1 MIYEKFINDV
11 ATSESVKRL
20 YETIFDNVRYLE
32 EKYNI
37 NVKQFSNI
45 EINELINMCV
55 KGKTY
60 NSTMVKVGLIR
71 KFFYYINNNAI
82 DDVVDNINDLISNSY
97 EIQHN
102 RYISKA
108 DLIKLICKLENI
120 SDRCILMLLR
130 NGIGIKHEIEDL
142 INLKMENI
150 NLKSKTIYGKLI
162 DDYTME
168 LVQQTIKEKE
178 YITLGAY
185 ERIIIYNCNS
195 KYLFKTRIT
204 KGTNDGLAPFKPS
217 GFRGRLQRIK
227 SVLNDDERVILS
239 NLILSYVV
247 DLVVNYEIENN
258 ITMTQIELRKFLID
272 TIGSCKSIYD
282 IRTMATYIK
291 STIQ

>member
-178 YITLGAY
+178 YITLGVY

>member
-1 MIYEKFINDV
+1 
-11 ATSESVKRL
+11 
-20 YETIFDNVRYLE
+20 
-32 EKYNI
+32 
-37 NVKQFSNI
+37 
-45 EINELINMCV
+45 
-55 KGKTY
+55 
-60 NSTMVKVGLIR
+60 
-71 KFFYYINNNAI
+71 
-82 DDVVDNINDLISNSY
+82 
-97 EIQHN
+97 
-102 RYISKA
+102 
-108 DLIKLICKLENI
+108 
-120 SDRCILMLLR
+120 
-130 NGIGIKHEIEDL
+130 
-142 INLKMENI
+142 
-150 NLKSKTIYGKLI
+150 
-162 DDYTME
+162 ME

-178 YITLGAY
+178 YVALGVY

-195 KYLFKTRIT
+195 KYLFKTRVT